1 MSLLQRIIEHL
12 QNLVLV
18 SDTTLML
25 MGVSIIL
32 MSIAYFYCVIIK
44 NNKYEKIIVIIGIVV
59 RILMIIGFTIE
70 FSHQKAIYQGSGVI
84 NDKYSSMEQFS
95 NYLFYGYIF
104 VIGIYDIF
112 TIEINKFRGFFHAFD
127 LTMMSIPILYAL
139 TTILLN
145 FSFQEETLYGVII
158 VIVLSVLPFIFFK
171 LYWKQ
176 NIKWYSI
183 FFVYIVIILIVY
195 KISAIRTFFISTLI
209 SYLLIGMYEF
219 SRFLFDKINM
229 HKPSP
234 IGNFVAKSP
243 CSMNKIPFAGETVF
257 TDKNAK

>member
-32 MSIAYFYCVIIK
+32 ISIAYFYCVIIK

-112 TIEINKFRGFFHAFD
+112 TIEINK
-127 LTMMSIPILYAL
+127 L
-139 TTILLN
+139 
-145 FSFQEETLYGVII
+145 
-158 VIVLSVLPFIFFK
+158 
-171 LYWKQ
+171 
-176 NIKWYSI
+176 
-183 FFVYIVIILIVY
+183 
-195 KISAIRTFFISTLI
+195 
-209 SYLLIGMYEF
+209 
-219 SRFLFDKINM
+219 
-229 HKPSP
+229 
-234 IGNFVAKSP
+234 
-243 CSMNKIPFAGETVF
+243 
-257 TDKNAK
+257 